1 MALALEKAA
10 ITPPPK
16 PDAETL
22 ERLSKTLCGPA
33 GAVRTGRKRKSRAE
47 FDGYAPLCK
56 TVCGSC
62 ATLCPNRANV
72 VIPVEGRT
80 QMLHIDGMC
89 NECGNCASFCP
100 EKHAPYLEK
109 LTLFC
114 NAAEMEGSQN
124 SGFAPVNAEKTKF
137 AVRLAGESC
146 EYELGAAETKVPGE
160 VAEVIE
166 AVAARFPWLMY
177 D

>member
-1 MALALEKAA
+1 M
-10 ITPPPK
+10 
-16 PDAETL
+16 
-22 ERLSKTLCGPA
+22 
-33 GAVRTGRKRKSRAE
+33 
-47 FDGYAPLCK
+47 
-56 TVCGSC
+56 
-62 ATLCPNRANV
+62 

-114 NAAEMEGSQN
+114 SAAEMAESRN

-146 EYELGAAETKVPGE
+146 EYELGAANSAVPAE
-160 VAEVIE
+160 IAEVIE
-166 AVAARFPWLMY
+166 VVAKRFPWLMY